1 MGWGEEGRRGQLGLI
16 TGILEKPGQAGGS
29 TLKVSSCLPVTRTR
43 LWNVAQVLRPMT
55 GKGWGR
61 VRVKDGVRFGQRP

>member
-1 MGWGEEGRRGQLGLI
+1 MGCGERAEEVSVGLI
-16 TGILEKPGQAGGS
+16 TGILEKPGQAGDS
-29 TLKVSSCLPVTRTR
+29 ALKFSSCLPVTRTR
-43 LWNVAQVLRPMT
+43 LWNVAQVLGPMT